1 MDRQLIA
8 ETTLVGLRPLGMG
21 SRRVQDSWNEI
32 DSYLRNALGERYA
45 DLFAEPVPG
54 SRGVSWFA
62 APEGEAKPYSD
73 LSEEEQAALLEAVKE
88 RSETIRAHAATL
100 SASRKDSD
108 RRLGQTLEW
117 ALVVPEAEP
126 GRDFLY
132 SVGGEPL
139 LVNWGTR
146 DEEAQD
152 GNAVLQEF
160 LAGEA
165 WRLHREQEA
174 AQEAAK
180 AAAAALP
187 SSPPPLE
194 RRVYREAAAAA
205 PLWWLLWLLFG
216 LLMIAIMYLLLLGCG
231 VRWPFGLE
239 RPAFLNF
246 CPSAF
251 AAEDTTPDRL
261 VAAEEKG
268 QDLERQVL
276 LLQRELARK
285 QRCPIDVAQAEVV
298 EDPDQEAAQRAFEE
312 IREEGGKEGEVE
324 IILEWQGDADLDLHI
339 ICPDGSRVYFQ
350 NRNNAR
356 CGAIL
361 DVDMNSTTRDLS
373 QTPREHVTWPQ
384 SPKPGRYQIIVD
396 NFAGRSA
403 GRSTPVPYKVYVSRG
418 GEIEVYEGKIAEE
431 GGTGLVQEVT
441 LP

>member
-32 DSYLRNALGERYA
+32 DSYLRNALGAGYA

-73 LSEEEQAALLEAVKE
+73 LDEDEQRALLEALKE
-88 RSETIRAHAATL
+88 RSETISAHAATL
-100 SASRKDSD
+100 ATSKKDSD

-146 DEEAQD
+146 DEQAKD
-152 GNAVLQEF
+152 GGAVLQEF

-165 WRLHREQEA
+165 WRLRQEQEA
-174 AQEAAK
+174 
-180 AAAAALP
+180 
-187 SSPPPLE
+187 E
-194 RRVYREAAAAA
+194 RAAAAA
-205 PLWWLLWLLFG
+205 PPPPPLTEQRVYRDSTAAASAWWLLWLLFG

-261 VAAEEKG
+261 ARAEQKG

-276 LLQRELARK
+276 LLQRDLART
-285 QRCPIDVAQAEVV
+285 QRCPIDTAQAEIV
-298 EDPDQEAAQRAFEE
+298 EDPDQEEARRAFEE
-312 IREEGGKEGEVE
+312 IRKEGGAEGEVE

-356 CGAIL
+356 CGAVL

-396 NFAGRSA
+396 NFAGRSS

-418 GEIEVYEGKIAEE
+418 GEIEVYEGEIAEE

>member
-1 MDRQLIA
+1 MDRQFIA

-32 DSYLRNALGERYA
+32 DSYLRNALGAEHT

-54 SRGVSWFA
+54 ARGVSWFA
-62 APEGEAKPYSD
+62 APAGEAKPYSE
-73 LSEEEQAALLEAVKE
+73 LAETEQAELLEKLRE
-88 RSETIRAHAATL
+88 RSQTIKSHAATL
-100 SASRKDSD
+100 AASKRDSD
-108 RRLGQTLEW
+108 RRLAQTLEW
-117 ALVVPEAEP
+117 ALVVPEPRP
-126 GRDFLY
+126 GRGFLY

-146 DEEAQD
+146 DEAARD
-152 GNAVLQEF
+152 GTAVLQEF

-165 WRLHREQEA
+165 WRLHQEQET
-174 AQEAAK
+174 
-180 AAAAALP
+180 AL
-187 SSPPPLE
+187 
-194 RRVYREAAAAA
+194 AAAAA
-205 PLWWLLWLLFG
+205 PLPTERVVVREAVAVTSLWWLLWLLFG

-251 AAEDTTPDRL
+251 AAEQKTADKLETIERRGL
-261 VAAEEKG
+261 
-268 QDLERQVL
+268 DLERQVL

-285 QRCPIDVAQAEVV
+285 QRCPVDIAQATEVTS
-298 EDPDQEAAQRAFEE
+298 PDQEEVERAFEE
-312 IREEGGKEGEVE
+312 IRKEGGREGEVG

-361 DVDMNSTTRDLS
+361 DVDMNSTTRDLN

-384 SPKPGRYQIIVD
+384 SPKHGRYQIIVD
-396 NFAGRSA
+396 NFVGRSS

-431 GGTGLVQEVT
+431 GGNALVQEMT

>member
-32 DSYLRNALGERYA
+32 DSYLRNALGARYA

-54 SRGVSWFA
+54 SRGVSWFG

-73 LSEEEQAALLEAVKE
+73 LSEEEQAALLEDIKE
-88 RSETIRAHAATL
+88 RSETIRGHAATL

-146 DEEAQD
+146 DERAQD
-152 GNAVLQEF
+152 GGAVLQEF
-160 LAGEA
+160 LTGEA
-165 WRLHREQEA
+165 WRLRQEQEPI
-174 AQEAAK
+174 K
-180 AAAAALP
+180 AAGAA
-187 SSPPPLE
+187 PPPPPAEPL
-194 RRVYREAAAAA
+194 VYREAAAAA

-246 CPSAF
+246 CPGAY
-251 AAEDTTPDRL
+251 AAEDTTPDQL
-261 VAAEEKG
+261 VVAEQKG
-268 QDLERQVL
+268 EELERQVL

-285 QRCPIDVAQAEVV
+285 QRCPIDRAQAEVV
-298 EDPDQEAAQRAFEE
+298 ESPDQEAARRAFEE
-312 IREEGGKEGEVE
+312 IREEGGAEGEVE
-324 IILEWQGDADLDLHI
+324 IILEWQGDADLDLHV

-350 NRNNAR
+350 NRNNQR

-361 DVDMNSTTRDLS
+361 DVDMNSTTRDIS
-373 QTPREHVTWPQ
+373 ETPREHVTWPQ

-396 NFAGRSA
+396 NFAGRSS
-403 GRSTPVPYKVYVSRG
+403 GRATPVPYKVYVSRG
-418 GEIEVYEGKIAEE
+418 GKIEVYEGEIAED